1 MKSDRPVR
9 MIHALPIPSAITAVP
24 RAGKLTVGEGVSR
37 KTGRVNAILA
47 GLSQRETPI
56 YAGTVFGAEKAKR
69 RARGKRQRLARKA
82 ARR

>member
-1 MKSDRPVR
+1 MKSDRPTYT
-9 MIHALPIPSAITAVP
+9 HASPIPSQITATP
-24 RAGKLTVGEGVSR
+24 APGKLDVER
-37 KTGRVNAILA
+37 KGGRVNVILA
-47 GLSQRETPI
+47 GLSQRVTPI